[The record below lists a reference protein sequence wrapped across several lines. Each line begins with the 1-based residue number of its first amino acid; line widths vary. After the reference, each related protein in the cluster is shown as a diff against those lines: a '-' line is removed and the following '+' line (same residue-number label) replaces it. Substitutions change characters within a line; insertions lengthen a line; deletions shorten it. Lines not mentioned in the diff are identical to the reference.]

1 MIRIDNYAID
11 ADERCYIVREVKTN
25 IDKETGKP
33 KEVLEIMG
41 YYTTLSHAFKAVLDD
56 SIRKEIKEG
65 DHDIKSALQACN
77 RLESHY
83 AQLLEKAIHENL
95 IRR

>member
-11 ADERCYIVREVKTN
+11 ADERCYIVREVKVSV
-25 IDKETGKP
+25 DKETGEP
-33 KEVLEIMG
+33 KYSMEIMG
-41 YYTTLSHAFKAVLDD
+41 YYTTLSHAFKAILDNA
-56 SIRKEIKEG
+56 IRKEIKEG

-95 IRR
+95 IRK